1 MTDID
6 IREGDQIDL
15 DVGEGSEDIGL
26 DVEESSESVDLD
38 IEHNTGV
45 SDYNMLT
52 GKPILNGVTVS
63 GDKVSYDYRV
73 QDRMDILQN
82 WEIDQILYGG

>member
-15 DVGEGSEDIGL
+15 DIGEGSEDIGL
-26 DVEESSESVDLD
+26 DVEESSESVELG

-45 SDYNMLT
+45 SDYDMLT
-52 GKPILNGVTVS
+52 GRPILNGVTIS
-63 GDKVSYDYRV
+63 GNKDSYDYKV
-73 QDRMDILQN
+73 QDYMDVLQN